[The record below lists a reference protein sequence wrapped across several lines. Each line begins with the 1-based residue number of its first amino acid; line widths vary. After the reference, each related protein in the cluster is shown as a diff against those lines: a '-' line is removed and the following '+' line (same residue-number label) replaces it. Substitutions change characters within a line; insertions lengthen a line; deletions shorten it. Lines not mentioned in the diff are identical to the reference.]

1 LDFSQFISIYNNK
14 LSNSYGVTSLHQ

>member
-1 LDFSQFISIYNNK
+1 LDFSHFISIYNNK